1 MSPFIGAS
9 LDAPPPPQ
17 TDDPGAWTAY
27 AEELADRLA
36 ARTDYDDAD
45 LGPQLLAVKTS
56 ARGSLRQL
64 LWLVGPR
71 GAVVDATD
79 ALVPSRRGL
88 REGLTAREAFLLV
101 VGARRGLGRTVL
113 ECTRTAYGI
122 REAAAPKGFNVL
134 ARALRA
140 SRPGAV
146 FARAAATGETD
157 PLRDLDSRLFVGL
170 PPARPRGSP

>member
-9 LDAPPPPQ
+9 LDAPTPPE
-17 TDDPGAWTAY
+17 TDDVGAWNAY

-36 ARTDYDDAD
+36 ARTDYDDD

-88 REGLTAREAFLLV
+88 REGLTPRESFLLV

-122 REAAAPKGFNVL
+122 REAAAPRGFNVL

-146 FARAAATGETD
+146 FARAAATGEID

-170 PPARPRGSP
+170 PPR